1 MSYFGCYEG
10 ETLQNRVVLGVRLGR
25 LKRGGTIDILG
36 GKARRRRKILVILG
50 PRFVDFTR
58 ENGQKRGPKRA
69 KSRDLTVP
77 PLVFRNPASK
87 GGGTVTPIS
96 PDTVFLFIFVV
107 AKLHQFV
114 GTEGGEREGGKG
126 ERQGFWRKI
135 ERGRGVVRNSFV
147 ICF

>member
-1 MSYFGCYEG
+1 MRILAVMRG

-36 GKARRRRKILVILG
+36 GKARRRRKFLVILD

-77 PLVFRNPASK
+77 PLFSEIRPRR
-87 GGGTVTPIS
+87 GGG
-96 PDTVFLFIFVV
+96 
-107 AKLHQFV
+107 Q
-114 GTEGGEREGGKG
+114 
-126 ERQGFWRKI
+126 
-135 ERGRGVVRNSFV
+135 
-147 ICF
+147 